1 MKKILVIED
10 DKDIRENLEDM
21 LSEKYEVIASSGGR
35 VGIEMAIK
43 EMPDLVVCD
52 AMMAGIDGYGVLTA
66 LRANSTTASIPFI
79 FLTAKSSP
87 QDMRLGMELG
97 ADDYLTKPFTRKELF
112 NAIAARLKRFGKGSS
127 RGESP
132 SGGSG
137 E

>member
-1 MKKILVIED
+1 
-10 DKDIRENLEDM
+10 
-21 LSEKYEVIASSGGR
+21 
-35 VGIEMAIK
+35 MAIK

-66 LRANSTTASIPFI
+66 LRANPTTASIPFI

-127 RGESP
+127 RDESP